1 MIYGG
6 YADKEW
12 DSSKTPKKDSES
24 FIFSF
29 SKQSKSFK
37 IREGYDSLICYPEF
51 GPSFG
56 VSNDNIAELWIKGNK
71 GGYNNTC
78 AFGDINRICTG
89 KAKSFDVSEIEV
101 YEIIFE

>member
-37 IREGYDSLICYPEF
+37 NQEGYDSLICYPEY

-56 VSNDNIAELWIKGNK
+56 VSNNYPELWIQGKKGR
-71 GGYNNTC
+71 YDNTC

-89 KAKSFDVSEIEV
+89 KAKSFDVLEIEV